1 MLSIHHSRPLF
12 TGTILLMLLFH
23 FVGLSAQNTSTVPQI
38 GSVSVIVTDPSGAV
52 IPHAKVEF
60 QGGKSLITKTAEDG
74 SVRVAL
80 PYGSYDI
87 TIESQGFKPGKVLGF
102 AVQVPKPPDLSVVLQ
117 IGHYCDDCCEPCVA
131 GVQTITSDLPN
142 VIERDATM
150 HPLSLGTDTTKEDL
164 VPDAATALKIA
175 EPALIKRYG
184 KRQMDDERPLTAALD
199 NGIWTVSGTL
209 WCTDRSG
216 NRTHQ
221 CVGGTAVLKLRQSDG
236 KILSII
242 HYK

>member
-1 MLSIHHSRPLF
+1 MHHSRPLF

-23 FVGLSAQNTSTVPQI
+23 FVGLSAQNTSTVSQV

-60 QGGKSLITKTAEDG
+60 QGGKSLITETAQDG

-87 TIESQGFKPGKVLGF
+87 TIESRGFTPGKVFGF
-102 AVQVPKPPDLSVVLQ
+102 AVQVPKPPDLSVALQ
-117 IGHYCDDCCEPCVA
+117 IGHYCDDCCDACVA
-131 GVQTITSDLPN
+131 GVPTITSELPN

-150 HPLSLGTDTTKEDL
+150 HPLSLGTNTTKEDL

-175 EPALIKRYG
+175 EPALIKTYG
-184 KRQMDDERPLTAALD
+184 KRQIEDQRPLTATLE
-199 NGIWTVSGTL
+199 NGIWIVSGTL
-209 WCTDRSG
+209 CCTDRSG
-216 NRTHQ
+216 NRTCGQHM
-221 CVGGTAVLKLRQSDG
+221 CVGGTAVLKLRQRDG